1 MPTVAPKNEEQ
12 QLAFDA
18 LDDCLEE
25 KMPSQAV
32 CWAITQQQ
40 ILTDK
45 NELQKMRQSL
55 QGAFRGR
62 SLRNWTLLTIC
73 AEQVYM
79 ISISCDTDVM

>member
-45 NELQKMRQSL
+45 NELQKMP
-55 QGAFRGR
+55 G
-62 SLRNWTLLTIC
+62 
-73 AEQVYM
+73 
-79 ISISCDTDVM
+79 